1 MGYFLFLSTAAAATA
16 SVRGF
21 PPAQE
26 RLRISCK
33 EFWLR
38 RRTPGEPEIGREATA
53 DSTRDGSHGR
63 CARRRR
69 QRALARRPLR
79 GGNPLPSSTRQSRT
93 PRAVLSSTRAAPAAR
108 PVPPARRSFTPTRPA
123 GARAAGRPAGGESRA
138 RAADAVAAASVGA
151 GHTRA
156 PVCATTGQRVC
167 APPLPTAP
175 GRPLSS
181 HSVLFFLRRGV
192 VAESYFRR
200 VTVHRAYAERGVGG
214 GGRAVQWSGQTAA
227 GDVGEHGL
235 RGASSAE
242 PPSLGVPAL
251 HPASRTVVDGVGL
264 AARLWPLCV

>member
-93 PRAVLSSTRAAPAAR
+93 PRAVLSLPPAPLLPHALSHPPAALSHR
-108 PVPPARRSFTPTRPA
+108 PVPRARGRRVAPLAASRGRARPTRSPPPA
-123 GARAAGRPAGGESRA
+123 WVP
-138 RAADAVAAASVGA
+138 D
-151 GHTRA
+151 TRA
-156 PVCATTGQRVC
+156 PLC
-167 APPLPTAP
+167 APPLASACAL
-175 GRPLSS
+175 RPSPPPPAAL
-181 HSVLFFLRRGV
+181 
-192 VAESYFRR
+192 FRR
-200 VTVHRAYAERGVGG
+200 I
-214 GGRAVQWSGQTAA
+214 
-227 GDVGEHGL
+227 L
-235 RGASSAE
+235 FCFSSA
-242 PPSLGVPAL
+242 
-251 HPASRTVVDGVGL
+251 VV
-264 AARLWPLCV
+264 